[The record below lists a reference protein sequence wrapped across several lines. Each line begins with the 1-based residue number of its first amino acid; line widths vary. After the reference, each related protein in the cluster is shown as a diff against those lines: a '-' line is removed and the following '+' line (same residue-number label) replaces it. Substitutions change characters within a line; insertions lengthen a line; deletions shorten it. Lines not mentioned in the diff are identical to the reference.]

1 MAQDQLNQEKVQAHI
16 DALEAHRKLL
26 EELHLDDNEK
36 LDKLNETFSEMAVT
50 FEECLKLVG
59 IP

>member
-1 MAQDQLNQEKVQAHI
+1 MAQDQLHQETLQAHM
-16 DALEAHRKLL
+16 DALEKHRQLL
-26 EELHLDDNEK
+26 SDLHLDNNEK
-36 LDKLNETFSEMAVT
+36 LDQLNETFSEMAVT

>member
-1 MAQDQLNQEKVQAHI
+1 MAQDQLHQDTIKAHL
-16 DALEAHRKLL
+16 DALEAHRQLL
-26 EELHLDDNEK
+26 AELHLDDNEK
-36 LDKLNETFSEMAVT
+36 LDQLNETFSEMAVT